1 LDFEQL
7 EQLEPSEAGALA
19 RVHGGRAVLSE
30 QSTYT
35 PAARQQLALLAT
47 RIKLHKEPLRCKL
60 LCPGGEP
67 LPAPVVAALHPDQ
80 LSRLMPALGGAPTT
94 TPPLLLARH
103 VDAGNPAAGAA
114 PHDYGL
120 FACSA
125 VNPYEAMAEYRC
137 ARELLFV
144 SLGPDSGAALC
155 ASQRRVYDAAGGGGC
170 AGGAAGARRRRPRAA
185 RPV

>member
-1 LDFEQL
+1 MLTQQPLGMMAFKL
-7 EQLEPSEAGALA
+7 FMPKEAGALA

-35 PAARQQLALLAT
+35 PAARQQLELLAK

-60 LCPGGEP
+60 LCPNGEP

-80 LSRLMPALGGAPTT
+80 LTRLLPALGGAPSTLA
-94 TPPLLLARH
+94 PPFLLAHR

-120 FACSA
+120 FTCTA
-125 VNPYEAMAEYRC
+125 VKPYEAMAEYRC
-137 ARELLFV
+137 ARELLVCAGSFIS
-144 SLGPDSGAALC
+144 SLGPD
-155 ASQRRVYDAAGGGGC
+155 
-170 AGGAAGARRRRPRAA
+170 
-185 RPV
+185 